1 MTLENAWKA
10 AARAWWER
18 LNDARGECDMW
29 RSVLATSCKSS
40 ERCEKENEALR
51 AVNHELSLAR
61 DKCQE
66 KLTASEARADMWK
79 GVATQLD
86 ARLAEARG
94 ELAGRKSVIGFEA
107 LAARIAEA
115 EQKHP
120 RDLKD
125 SVRMFRDRAVEEL
138 DDARDD
144 LARAPSWL
152 RALRCEVAEAAYE
165 LVVGNYERGADEL
178 LDVATV
184 ALRWRR
190 AILERG
196 TK

>member
-40 ERCEKENEALR
+40 ERCEKENEELR

-66 KLTASEARADMWK
+66 KLTASEARADMWQD
-79 GVATQLD
+79 VAKSLD
-86 ARLAEARG
+86 ARLAEARD
-94 ELAGRKSVIGFEA
+94 ELADRESVIGFGALLSRIEEA
-107 LAARIAEA
+107 DR
-115 EQKHP
+115 KHP
-120 RDLKD
+120 R
-125 SVRMFRDRAVEEL
+125 EL
-138 DDARDD
+138 PDGMPSIEGSAEYLAEARTL
-144 LARAPSWL
+144 LARRATWM
-152 RALRCEVAEAAYE
+152 RALLCEVFEAQCE
-165 LVVGNYERGADEL
+165 LSAGNEERLADEL